1 MAAPTPSRVAVFI
14 AKTDIGVTRPSRYI
28 TANVIP
34 SPIAPMATGA
44 ATETTVLKMS
54 SRTSTTTG
62 KVMISA
68 RLRSRLVYS
77 LMSEKIAEPPVTQTS
92 SSTSGI
98 ESRILGTSSSTSSRG
113 MSKPAM
119 ANVVRPSGETRF
131 GLPVAKKLS
140 TLATPG

>member
-1 MAAPTPSRVAVFI
+1 MFI

-62 KVMISA
+62 KVIISA
-68 RLRSRLVYS
+68 RLRSRPVYS
-77 LMSEKIAEPPVTQTS
+77 LMSEKIAEPPGYPHVQFDV
-92 SSTSGI
+92 
-98 ESRILGTSSSTSSRG
+98 RNRVPYLGHLVEHVVQG
-113 MSKPAM
+113 
-119 ANVVRPSGETRF
+119 NVQ
-131 GLPVAKKLS
+131 
-140 TLATPG
+140 PGNGKGGSPIG